1 MLIQQLVNG
10 LLLGTTFAL
19 IALSFNLVVGALD
32 RLNFALGETAMV
44 SAICAALLVTQAG
57 VPFGVAFLLALLLGA
72 SVSALTYLVSFRFV
86 SADYPT
92 APILS
97 SLGVGLVITSL
108 VTRAF
113 GSDQRRV
120 PNVLDGVQ
128 LQLGPVRVVGDQLII
143 LSVAVVMTVG
153 LYVFLN
159 RTAWG
164 TAIRGVSDDASTSGL
179 LGVPVQRV
187 VLLTFVLSG
196 ALAGASGLLTGLS
209 FHTVSPFSGFETT
222 LTALV
227 VVVLGGLG
235 NINGGVAA
243 ALAIGVI
250 ETLTVAYLSATL
262 RDLIVFVLVGIAL
275 VVRPQGIFSRS
286 APVAARV

>member
-44 SAICAALLVTQAG
+44 SAICGAVLMTTLDVPFVVAFVIALLVGAT
-57 VPFGVAFLLALLLGA
+57 VAAVTFI
-72 SVSALTYLVSFRFV
+72 VSFRFV
-86 SADYPT
+86 SGKYPT

-97 SLGVGLVITSL
+97 SLGVGLILTSL
-108 VTRAF
+108 VTRIL

-120 PNVLDGVQ
+120 PTVLED
-128 LQLGPVRVVGDQLII
+128 VRIVVGPLRISGDQIII
-143 LSVAVVMTVG
+143 LVLGALMTG
-153 LYVFLN
+153 LLYVFLN
-159 RTAWG
+159 RTTWG
-164 TAIRGVSDDASTSGL
+164 MAIRGVSDDADTSAL

-187 VLLTFVLSG
+187 ILLTFVVSG

-209 FHTVSPFSGFETT
+209 FHTVSPFTGFETT
-222 LTALV
+222 LTALM

-235 NINGGVAA
+235 NITGGVVA
-243 ALAIGVI
+243 ALMIGVI
-250 ETLTVAYLSATL
+250 ETLTVAYVSATF
-262 RDLIVFVLVGIAL
+262 RDLLVFLLVGVTL
-275 VVRPQGIFSRS
+275 VLRPQGLFTR
-286 APVAARV
+286 ATGVAGRV

>member
-1 MLIQQLVNG
+1 VLIQQLVNG

-44 SAICAALLVTQAG
+44 SAICGAMLMSGGDL
-57 VPFGVAFLLALLLGA
+57 PFVLAFVLALLIGA
-72 SVSALTYLVSFRFV
+72 AVAGITYVLSFRFV
-86 SADYPT
+86 DAKYHT

-108 VTRAF
+108 VTRFF

-120 PNVLDGVQ
+120 PTVLEGVRF
-128 LQLGPVRVVGDQLII
+128 QLGPVRISGDQLII
-143 LSVAVVMTVG
+143 LVLAVLLTG
-153 LYVFLN
+153 LLYLFLN

-164 TAIRGVSDDASTSGL
+164 TAIRGVSDDADTAGL

-187 VLLTFVLSG
+187 ILLTFLVSG

-209 FHTVSPFSGFETT
+209 FHTVSPFTGFETT
-222 LTALV
+222 LTALM

-235 NINGGVAA
+235 NITGGVIA
-243 ALAIGVI
+243 ALLIGVV
-250 ETLTVAYLSATL
+250 ETMTVAYLSATF
-262 RDLIVFVLVGIAL
+262 RDLLVFILVGITL
-275 VVRPQGIFSRS
+275 VVRPQGLFTRAS
-286 APVAARV
+286 ASVARV

>member
-44 SAICAALLVTQAG
+44 SAICGALLMSG
-57 VPFGVAFLLALLLGA
+57 LELPFPVAFLA
-72 SVSALTYLVSFRFV
+72 ALTVGALVAGITFLLSFRFV
-86 SADYPT
+86 SPRYHT

-97 SLGVGLVITSL
+97 SLGVGLVLTSL
-108 VTRAF
+108 VTRVF

-120 PNVLDGVQ
+120 PTVLEGVVIEF
-128 LQLGPVRVVGDQLII
+128 GPLRIVGEQLII
-143 LSVAVVMTVG
+143 LAVAALMTVL

-164 TAIRGVSDDASTSGL
+164 TAIRGVSDDPDMSGL

-187 VLLTFVLSG
+187 ILLTFVISG
-196 ALAGASGLLTGLS
+196 TLAGASGLLTGLS
-209 FHTVSPFSGFETT
+209 FHTVSPFTGFETT
-222 LTALV
+222 LTALMV
-227 VVVLGGLG
+227 IVLGGLG
-235 NINGGVAA
+235 NITGGVIA
-243 ALAIGVI
+243 ALMIGVI
-250 ETLTVAYLSATL
+250 ETLTVAYLSATY
-262 RDLIVFVLVGIAL
+262 RDLIVFILVGITLLA
-275 VVRPQGIFSRS
+275 RPQGLFTRS
-286 APVAARV
+286 TGVVGRV

>member
-44 SAICAALLVTQAG
+44 SAICGAVLMANLDVPFAAAFVIALLVGAMVAG
-57 VPFGVAFLLALLLGA
+57 LTFLL
-72 SVSALTYLVSFRFV
+72 SFRFV
-86 SADYPT
+86 SAKYPT

-97 SLGVGLVITSL
+97 SLGVGLILTSL
-108 VTRAF
+108 VTRIL
-113 GSDQRRV
+113 GSNQRRV
-120 PNVLDGVQ
+120 PTVLEDVRIE
-128 LQLGPVRVVGDQLII
+128 LGPLRITGDQVII
-143 LSVAVVMTVG
+143 LVLGVVMTLL

-159 RTAWG
+159 RTTWG
-164 TAIRGVSDDASTSGL
+164 MAIRGVSDDADTSGL

-187 VLLTFVLSG
+187 ILLTFVVSG

-209 FHTVSPFSGFETT
+209 FHTVSPFTGFETT
-222 LTALV
+222 LTALM

-235 NINGGVAA
+235 NITGGVIA
-243 ALAIGVI
+243 ALMIGVI
-250 ETLTVAYLSATL
+250 ETLTVAYVSATF
-262 RDLIVFVLVGIAL
+262 RDLLIFLLVGITL
-275 VVRPQGIFSRS
+275 VLRPQGLFTR
-286 APVAARV
+286 ATGVAERV

>member
-44 SAICAALLVTQAG
+44 SALVASVVMAQLD
-57 VPFGVAFLLALLLGA
+57 VPFVLAFALALVLGA
-72 SVSALTYLVSFRFV
+72 VVAALTYLLSFRFV
-86 SADYPT
+86 SAKYVT

-97 SLGVGLVITSL
+97 SLGIGLVITSV
-108 VTRAF
+108 VTRVF

-120 PNVLDGVQ
+120 PAVLEGVRID
-128 LQLGPVRVVGDQLII
+128 LGPIRLSGDQLII
-143 LSVAVVMTVG
+143 LGVAALLTG
-153 LYVFLN
+153 LLYYFLN

-164 TAIRGVSDDASTSGL
+164 TAIRGVSDDADASGL

-187 VLLTFVLSG
+187 ILLTFVVSG

-209 FHTVSPFSGFETT
+209 FHTVSPFTGFETT
-222 LTALV
+222 LTALM

-235 NINGGVAA
+235 NITGGVLA
-243 ALAIGVI
+243 ALLIGVV
-250 ETLTVAYLSATL
+250 ETLTVAYLSATF
-262 RDLIVFVLVGIAL
+262 RDLLVFILVGVIL
-275 VVRPQGIFSRS
+275 VVRPQGLFSRG

>member
-44 SAICAALLVTQAG
+44 SAICGALMLAELDL
-57 VPFGVAFLLALLLGA
+57 PFVVAFLASLAVGGVVAGFTFFL
-72 SVSALTYLVSFRFV
+72 SFRFV
-86 SADYPT
+86 SPDYPT

-108 VTRAF
+108 VTRVL

-120 PNVLDGVQ
+120 PTVLEGVRVQ
-128 LQLGPVRVVGDQLII
+128 IGPVRIAGDQLII
-143 LSVAVVMTVG
+143 VGVAVLMTVF

-159 RTAWG
+159 RTPWG
-164 TAIRGVSDDASTSGL
+164 TAIRGVSDDPDMAGL
-179 LGVPVQRV
+179 LGVPVQRMI
-187 VLLTFVLSG
+187 LLTFVISG
-196 ALAGASGLLTGLS
+196 TLAGASGLLTGLA
-209 FHTVSPFSGFETT
+209 FHTVSPFTGFETT
-222 LTALV
+222 LTALLV
-227 VVVLGGLG
+227 IVLGGLG
-235 NINGGVAA
+235 NITGGVLA
-243 ALAIGVI
+243 ALLIGVI

-262 RDLIVFVLVGIAL
+262 RDLIVFLLVGII
-275 VVRPQGIFSRS
+275 VVTRPQGLFTRNTG
-286 APVAARV
+286 VAGRV

>member
-10 LLLGTTFAL
+10 VLLGTTFAL

-44 SAICAALLVTQAG
+44 SAICGALFMADLNVAF
-57 VPFGVAFLLALLLGA
+57 PVAFLLALLIGA
-72 SVSALTYLVSFRFV
+72 VVAATTYLVSFRFV
-86 SADYPT
+86 SGQYHT

-97 SLGVGLVITSL
+97 SLGVGLILTSL
-108 VTRAF
+108 VTRIL
-113 GSDQRRV
+113 GSHQRRV
-120 PNVLDGVQ
+120 PTVLEGVR
-128 LQLGPVRVVGDQLII
+128 LEVGPLRISGDQLII
-143 LSVAVVMTVG
+143 LGLGALMTAL

-164 TAIRGVSDDASTSGL
+164 TAIRGVSDDPDTSGL

-187 VLLTFVLSG
+187 ILLTFVVSG

-209 FHTVSPFSGFETT
+209 FHTVSPFTGFETT
-222 LTALV
+222 LTALM

-235 NINGGVAA
+235 NITGGVAA
-243 ALAIGVI
+243 ALMIGII
-250 ETLTVAYLSATL
+250 ETLTVAYVSATF
-262 RDLIVFVLVGIAL
+262 RDLFVFLLVGVTL
-275 VVRPQGIFSRS
+275 VARPQGLFTRQTG
-286 APVAARV
+286 VAGRV

>member
-1 MLIQQLVNG
+1 MLMQQLVNG

-19 IALSFNLVVGALD
+19 IALSFNLIVGALD

-44 SAICAALLVTQAG
+44 SAMVATLLVTTAA
-57 VPFGVAFLLALLLGA
+57 VPFPVAFLVALLLGA
-72 SVSALTYLVSFRFV
+72 AISVVTYVVSFRYV
-86 SADYPT
+86 SDKYPT

-97 SLGVGLVITSL
+97 SLGVGLVITSV
-108 VTRAF
+108 VTRLF

-120 PNVLDGVQ
+120 PTVLEGVNV
-128 LQLGPVRVVGDQLII
+128 QLGPVRVVGDQLII
-143 LSVAVVMTVG
+143 LGVAVALTAL
-153 LYVFLN
+153 LYLFLN
-159 RTAWG
+159 RTTWG

-187 VLLTFVLSG
+187 VLMTFLLAG
-196 ALAGASGLLTGLS
+196 ALAGASGLLTGLA

-222 LTALV
+222 LTALI

-235 NINGGVAA
+235 NINGGVVA

-250 ETLTVAYLSATL
+250 ETLTVAYVSATA
-262 RDLIVFVLVGIAL
+262 RDLLVFVLVGIVL

>member
-44 SAICAALLVTQAG
+44 SAICGALFMSQLDIPFALAFLAALAIGGLVAAVT
-57 VPFGVAFLLALLLGA
+57 FFL
-72 SVSALTYLVSFRFV
+72 SFRFV
-86 SADYPT
+86 SAEYHT

-97 SLGVGLVITSL
+97 SLGVGLILTSL
-108 VTRAF
+108 VTRVL

-120 PNVLDGVQ
+120 PTVLEDVRIEI
-128 LQLGPVRVVGDQLII
+128 GPLRIVGDQLII
-143 LSVAVVMTVG
+143 VLVAALMTAL

-164 TAIRGVSDDASTSGL
+164 TAIRGVSDDPDMSGL

-187 VLLTFVLSG
+187 ILLTFVISG
-196 ALAGASGLLTGLS
+196 TLAGASGLLTGLS
-209 FHTVSPFSGFETT
+209 FHTVSPFTGFETS
-222 LTALV
+222 LTALMV
-227 VVVLGGLG
+227 IVLGGLG
-235 NINGGVAA
+235 NITGGVIA
-243 ALAIGVI
+243 ALMIGVI

-262 RDLIVFVLVGIAL
+262 RDLIVFVLVGITL
-275 VVRPQGIFSRS
+275 VLRPQGLFTRDTGVSG
-286 APVAARV
+286 RV